1 MKILII
7 EDDTQ
12 IAAVMRKGLSELHF
26 DVVVEHNGR
35 DGLERARS
43 EMFSLIIL
51 DIMLPGMNGWAIC
64 ETIRDERDTT
74 PILML
79 TARDTV
85 DDRVRGLDIGA
96 DDYLPKP
103 FDFMELVARVNALLR
118 RDRGNKSRTI
128 KIGELIID
136 TKTRRV
142 ERNGREILLTGR
154 EYALLE
160 ALATREGQVLSRD
173 LIQERV
179 WMDENST
186 SNTVD
191 VYIGML
197 RKKIDAG
204 FETKLIQTV
213 HGIGYTI
220 RAPMDLP
227 NPPAPNGSLPGALK
241 SIGGIPVHLG
251 PRMGRPR
258 IPKMPLST
266 PPSRLRL
273 DGRPQRDEERA

>member
-26 DVVVEHNGR
+26 DVVTEHNGIA
-35 DGLERARS
+35 GLERARS

-51 DIMLPGMNGWAIC
+51 DIMLPGMDGWSIC
-64 ETIRDERDTT
+64 ETIRDERDST

-79 TARDTV
+79 TARDAV
-85 DDRVRGLDIGA
+85 SDRVRGLDCGA

-103 FDFMELVARVNALLR
+103 FDFAELVARVNALLR
-118 RDRGNKSRTI
+118 RDRGNKSRSI
-128 KIGELIID
+128 RIADLVID
-136 TKTRRV
+136 TKTRHV
-142 ERNGREILLTGR
+142 ERDGREIGLTGR

-160 ALATREGQVLSRD
+160 ALASREGQVLSRD
-173 LIQERV
+173 VIQERV

-204 FETKLIQTV
+204 FEVKLIQTV

-220 RAPMDLP
+220 RAPQHE
-227 NPPAPNGSLPGALK
+227 PPGLSLPK
-241 SIGGIPVHLG
+241 SIGGFAVRLG
-251 PRMGRPR
+251 PRLRRRM
-258 IPKMPLST
+258 MPNVPL
-266 PPSRLRL
+266 PAPLRRLRL
-273 DGRPQRDEERA
+273 DNLPARDEERA

>member
-26 DVVVEHNGR
+26 DIVVEHDGR
-35 DGLERARS
+35 VGLARARS

-51 DIMLPGMNGWAIC
+51 DIMLPGLDGWSIC
-64 ETIRDERDTT
+64 ESLRDDRDVT

-79 TARDTV
+79 TARDAV
-85 DDRVRGLDIGA
+85 GDRVRGLELGA

-103 FDFMELVARVNALLR
+103 FDFAELVARVNALLR
-118 RDRGNKSRTI
+118 RDRANKSRTI
-128 KIGELIID
+128 RVDDLTID
-136 TKTRRV
+136 TKTRHV
-142 ERNGREILLTGR
+142 ERGGRHIALTGR

-160 ALATREGQVLSRD
+160 ALAVREGQVLSREV
-173 LIQERV
+173 IQERV

-204 FETKLIQTV
+204 FAVKLIQTV

-220 RAPMDLP
+220 RSPREPATGRLP
-227 NPPAPNGSLPGALK
+227 TAVR
-241 SIGGIPVHLG
+241 GIPIHLG
-251 PRMGRPR
+251 PKMRREMPICHPAKDKPPLYDEGR
-258 IPKMPLST
+258 
-266 PPSRLRL
+266 
-273 DGRPQRDEERA
+273 A

>member
-12 IAAVMRKGLSELHF
+12 IAAVMHKGLAEFHY
-26 DVVVEHNGR
+26 DIIVEH
-35 DGLERARS
+35 DGKAGLDRARS
-43 EMFSLIIL
+43 DMFSLIIL
-51 DIMLPGMNGWAIC
+51 DIMLPGLDGWSIC
-64 ETIRDERDTT
+64 ETLRDERDTT

-79 TARDTV
+79 TARDAV
-85 DDRVRGLDIGA
+85 NDRVRGLEIGA

-103 FDFMELVARVNALLR
+103 FDFAELVARVNALLR

-128 KIGELIID
+128 RIDDLAID

-142 ERNGREILLTGR
+142 ERSGHEIALTGR

-173 LIQERV
+173 VIQERV

-204 FETKLIQTV
+204 YAVKLIQTV
-213 HGIGYTI
+213 HGVGYTI
-220 RAPMDLP
+220 RAPQADADQGPLP
-227 NPPAPNGSLPGALK
+227 K
-241 SIGGIPVHLG
+241 SVGGVPVRLG
-251 PRMGRPR
+251 PRLRRHIMPR
-258 IPKMPLST
+258 AL
-266 PPSRLRL
+266 PSQVVRF
-273 DGRPQRDEERA
+273 DNHSIRDEERT